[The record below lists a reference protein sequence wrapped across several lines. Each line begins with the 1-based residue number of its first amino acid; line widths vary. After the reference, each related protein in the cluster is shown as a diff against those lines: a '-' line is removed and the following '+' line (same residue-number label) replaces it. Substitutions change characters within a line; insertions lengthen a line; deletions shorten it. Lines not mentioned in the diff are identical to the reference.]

1 MDNQQI
7 AKGPDSIEKILSA
20 NPILVDPSFGIV
32 GRFSESGYK
41 VKRIADQGVKMRYSD
56 TLLLP
61 HDYYV
66 PLGLNSR
73 KEMVYLGVNFD
84 SESQLIIG
92 FQSPRQKLVGVEL
105 RRKLIDTLVAD
116 DPEISRFIRL
126 LRSREK
132 KMSLSPLKKRKHI
145 IIE

>member
-1 MDNQQI
+1 
-7 AKGPDSIEKILSA
+7 
-20 NPILVDPSFGIV
+20 
-32 GRFSESGYK
+32 
-41 VKRIADQGVKMRYSD
+41 
-56 TLLLP
+56 
-61 HDYYV
+61 
-66 PLGLNSR
+66 
-73 KEMVYLGVNFD
+73 MVYLGVNFD